1 MAIEAI
7 KAIEAIGYYSSLVFG
22 RDLGHRP
29 LLGADE
35 SRRFYGGGV
44 RVAEGVS
51 LQNAGDE
58 FSGEGITGADGIGN
72 LHFRS
77 WEEGIFLGIQNI
89 AAVYFFMVISM
100 FDFQSV
106 E

>member
-1 MAIEAI
+1 MC
-7 KAIEAIGYYSSLVFG
+7 
-22 RDLGHRP
+22 
-29 LLGADE
+29 
-35 SRRFYGGGV
+35 
-44 RVAEGVS
+44 VAEGVS

-58 FSGEGITGADGIGN
+58 SSGEGIAGADGVGDI
-72 LHFRS
+72 HFRS
-77 WEEGIFLGIQNI
+77 GEEGIFLGIQNI